1 MVALSLS
8 LAACLGWG
16 VADFLGGLKSR
27 QLSVFSVLM
36 VSSFFGLG
44 AILVIVLVRGVA
56 PPGDPALLLAV
67 VGGIAGVAA
76 MFFLYRGLSIGSMAI
91 VAPISATGVIL
102 PVIISLAA
110 GDNPSFLQKLGI
122 AAAIIGAVL
131 ASREKNDDGNGSR
144 LSTGVGLAIG
154 SAIAAGIFFVVM
166 DQASE
171 ADPYWAAFLMRFS
184 YFAFLIIIFLL
195 KRPVVQA
202 GKLHMPAIIVL
213 GICDALAG
221 FAYALATT
229 RGMLGLVA
237 VVGALYPAVTVLL
250 SMLVLRE
257 RPQRTQFIGVLL
269 AVGGVTFISAGSL

>member
-1 MVALSLS
+1 LIALSLS

-27 QLSVFSVLM
+27 QLSVFSVLI

-44 AILVIVLVRGVA
+44 AILIIVLVRGVA

-67 VGGIAGVAA
+67 VGGVAGVAA

-102 PVIISLAA
+102 PVIVSLAG
-110 GDNPSFLQKLGI
+110 GDNPSFLQKIGI
-122 AAAIIGAVL
+122 AVAIIGSVL

-144 LSTGVGLAIG
+144 LSTGVGLAVG

-171 ADPYWAAFLMRFS
+171 VDPYWAAFLMRFS
-184 YFAFLIIIFLL
+184 YFVFLIIIFLL

-202 GKLHMPAIIVL
+202 GKVHMPAIIVL

-229 RGMLGLVA
+229 RGMLGQVA

-250 SMLVLRE
+250 SMMVLHE
-257 RPQRTQFIGVLL
+257 RPQRAQFIGVLL
-269 AVGGVTFISAGSL
+269 AVGGVTFISAGSF

>member
-1 MVALSLS
+1 MDALSLS
-8 LAACLGWG
+8 LAACFGWG

-44 AILVIVLVRGVA
+44 AILVIVLIRGVA
-56 PPGDPALLLAV
+56 PPESPVLLLAV
-67 VGGIAGVAA
+67 VGGGAGLAA
-76 MFFLYRGLSIGSMAI
+76 MFLLYRGLSIGSMAI

-102 PVIISLAA
+102 PVVVSLAT
-110 GDNPSFLQKLGI
+110 GDNPTLLQKLGMTI
-122 AAAIIGAVL
+122 AIAGAVF
-131 ASREKNDDGNGSR
+131 ASLEKTDNGNGRR
-144 LSTGVGLAIG
+144 LATGVGLAIG

-184 YFAFLIIIFLL
+184 YFAFLIIIFVL
-195 KRPVVQA
+195 KRPSIRT
-202 GKLHMPAIIVL
+202 GKVHMPAIIFL

-229 RGMLGLVA
+229 QGMLGLVA

-250 SMLVLRE
+250 SMLILHE
-257 RPQRTQFIGVLL
+257 RPQPIQFIGVVL
-269 AVGGVTFISAGSL
+269 AVGGIAFISAGSF

>member
-8 LAACLGWG
+8 LAACFGWG

-27 QLSVFSVLM
+27 QLSVFSVLL

-44 AILVIVLVRGVA
+44 TILGIVLIRGVA
-56 PPGDPALLLAV
+56 PPDDPALLLAV
-67 VGGIAGVAA
+67 VGGLAGVAA

-102 PVIISLAA
+102 PVIVSLAG
-110 GDNPSFLQKLGI
+110 GDSPTLLQKLGM

-131 ASREKNDDGNGSR
+131 ASREKNNDGNGSR
-144 LSTGVGLAIG
+144 LATGVGLAVG

-166 DQASE
+166 DVASE

-184 YFAFLIIIFLL
+184 YFALLIIIFLL
-195 KRPVVQA
+195 RRPA
-202 GKLHMPAIIVL
+202 ARTGNIHMPAMVVL

-237 VVGALYPAVTVLL
+237 VVGAQYPAVTVLL
-250 SMLVLRE
+250 SMLILRE
-257 RPQRTQFIGVLL
+257 RPQPAQFMGVIL
-269 AVGGVTFISAGSL
+269 AVGGVTFISAGGL

>member
-1 MVALSLS
+1 LVALSLS
-8 LAACLGWG
+8 LAACFGWG

-27 QLSVFSVLM
+27 QLSVFSVLL

-44 AILVIVLVRGVA
+44 TILGIVLIRGVA
-56 PPGDPALLLAV
+56 PPDDPALLLAV
-67 VGGIAGVAA
+67 VGGLAGVAA

-102 PVIISLAA
+102 PVIVSLAG
-110 GDNPSFLQKLGI
+110 GDSPTLLQKLGMTV
-122 AAAIIGAVL
+122 AIIGAVL
-131 ASREKNDDGNGSR
+131 ASREKNNDGNGSR
-144 LSTGVGLAIG
+144 LATGVGLAFG

-166 DQASE
+166 DVASE

-184 YFAFLIIIFLL
+184 YFSLLIIIFLL
-195 KRPVVQA
+195 RRPAVRT
-202 GKLHMPAIIVL
+202 GNIHMPAMAVL

-237 VVGALYPAVTVLL
+237 VVGAQYPAVTVLL
-250 SMLVLRE
+250 SMLILRE
-257 RPQRTQFIGVLL
+257 RPQPAQFMGVIL
-269 AVGGVTFISAGSL
+269 AVAGVTFISAGGL

>member
-1 MVALSLS
+1 LLALSLS
-8 LAACLGWG
+8 LAACFGWG

-44 AILVIVLVRGVA
+44 AILVIVLIRGVA
-56 PPGDPALLLAV
+56 PPDSPFLLLAV
-67 VGGIAGVAA
+67 VGGGAGLTA
-76 MFFLYRGLSIGSMAI
+76 MFLLYKGLSIGSMAI

-102 PVIISLAA
+102 PVVVSLAA
-110 GDNPSFLQKLGI
+110 GDSPAPLQKVGMFVAI
-122 AAAIIGAVL
+122 AGAVL
-131 ASREKNDDGNGSR
+131 ASLEKNDDGSSR
-144 LSTGVGLAIG
+144 RPATGVGLAIG

-171 ADPYWAAFLMRFS
+171 ADPYWAAFLMRLS

-195 KRPVVQA
+195 KRPTVQT
-202 GKLHMPAIIVL
+202 GKVHMPAIIFL

-229 RGMLGLVA
+229 RGILGLVA

-250 SMLVLRE
+250 SMLILNE
-257 RPQRTQFIGVLL
+257 RPQPVQFIGVIL
-269 AVGGVTFISAGSL
+269 AVGGIAFISAGSL

>member
-122 AAAIIGAVL
+122 AAAIIGGVL
-131 ASREKNDDGNGSR
+131 ASREKNDNGNGSR

-202 GKLHMPAIIVL
+202 GKVHMPAIIVL

-250 SMLVLRE
+250 SMLVLGE

>member
-154 SAIAAGIFFVVM
+154 SAIAAGVFFVVM

-202 GKLHMPAIIVL
+202 GKVHMPAIIVL

-250 SMLVLRE
+250 SMLVLGE
-257 RPQRTQFIGVLL
+257 RPRRTQFIGVLL

>member
-1 MVALSLS
+1 LIALSLS

-44 AILVIVLVRGVA
+44 AILIIVLVRGVA

-67 VGGIAGVAA
+67 VGGVAGVAA

-102 PVIISLAA
+102 PVIVSLAG
-110 GDNPSFLQKLGI
+110 GDNPSFLQKIGI
-122 AAAIIGAVL
+122 AVAIIGSVL

-144 LSTGVGLAIG
+144 LSTGVGLAVG

-171 ADPYWAAFLMRFS
+171 VDPYWAAFLMRFS
-184 YFAFLIIIFLL
+184 YFVFLIIIFLL

-202 GKLHMPAIIVL
+202 GKVHMPAIIVL

-250 SMLVLRE
+250 SMMVLHE
-257 RPQRTQFIGVLL
+257 RPQRAQFIGVLL
-269 AVGGVTFISAGSL
+269 AVGGVTFISAGSF

>member
-8 LAACLGWG
+8 LAACFGWG

-44 AILVIVLVRGVA
+44 AILVIVLIRGVA
-56 PPGDPALLLAV
+56 PPESPVLLLAV
-67 VGGIAGVAA
+67 VGGGAGLAA
-76 MFFLYRGLSIGSMAI
+76 MFLLYRGLSIGSMAI

-102 PVIISLAA
+102 PVVVSLAT
-110 GDNPSFLQKLGI
+110 GDNPTLLQKLGMTVAI
-122 AAAIIGAVL
+122 AGAVF
-131 ASREKNDDGNGSR
+131 ASLEKTDNGNGRR
-144 LSTGVGLAIG
+144 LATGVGLAIG

-166 DQASE
+166 GQASE
-171 ADPYWAAFLMRFS
+171 VDPYWAAFLMRFS
-184 YFAFLIIIFLL
+184 YFAFLIIIFVL
-195 KRPVVQA
+195 KRPSIRT
-202 GKLHMPAIIVL
+202 GKVHMPAIILL

-229 RGMLGLVA
+229 QGMLGLVA

-250 SMLVLRE
+250 SMLILHE
-257 RPQRTQFIGVLL
+257 RPQPVQFIGVVL
-269 AVGGVTFISAGSL
+269 AVGGITFISAGSL

>member
-44 AILVIVLVRGVA
+44 TILVIVLVRGVA

-102 PVIISLAA
+102 PVIVSLAA

-154 SAIAAGIFFVVM
+154 SAIAAGVFFVVM

-202 GKLHMPAIIVL
+202 GKVHMPAIIVL

-250 SMLVLRE
+250 SMLVLGE

>member
-8 LAACLGWG
+8 LAACFGWG

-27 QLSVFSVLM
+27 QLSVFSVLL

-44 AILVIVLVRGVA
+44 TILGIVLIRGVA
-56 PPGDPALLLAV
+56 PPDDPALLLAV
-67 VGGIAGVAA
+67 VGGLAGVAA

-102 PVIISLAA
+102 PVIVSLAG
-110 GDNPSFLQKLGI
+110 GDSPTLLQKLGM

-131 ASREKNDDGNGSR
+131 ASREKNNDGNGSR
-144 LSTGVGLAIG
+144 LATGVGLAVG

-166 DQASE
+166 DVASE

-184 YFAFLIIIFLL
+184 YFALLIIIFLL
-195 KRPVVQA
+195 RRPAVRT
-202 GKLHMPAIIVL
+202 GNIHMPAIVVL

-237 VVGALYPAVTVLL
+237 VVGAQYPAVTVLL
-250 SMLVLRE
+250 SMLILRE
-257 RPQRTQFIGVLL
+257 RPQPAQFMGVIL
-269 AVGGVTFISAGSL
+269 AVGGVTFISAGGL

>member
-1 MVALSLS
+1 LIALSLS

-36 VSSFFGLG
+36 LSSFFGLG
-44 AILVIVLVRGVA
+44 AILAIVLVRGVS
-56 PPGDPALLLAV
+56 PPDDPALLLAV
-67 VGGIAGVAA
+67 VGGVAGVAA
-76 MFFLYRGLSIGSMAI
+76 MFFLYRGFSIGSMAI

-102 PVIISLAA
+102 PVVVSLAA
-110 GDNPSFLQKLGI
+110 GDNPTLLQKLGI
-122 AAAIIGAVL
+122 AAAIMGTVL
-131 ASREKNDDGNGSR
+131 ASREKNNSGNGSR
-144 LSTGVGLAIG
+144 LSTGVGMAVG
-154 SAIAAGIFFVVM
+154 SAFAAGIFFVVM

-184 YFAFLIIIFLL
+184 YFVFLIIIFLL
-195 KRPVVQA
+195 KRPAVQA
-202 GKLHMPAIIVL
+202 GKAHLPAIIVL

-250 SMLVLRE
+250 SMLILHE

>member
-8 LAACLGWG
+8 LAACFGWG

-27 QLSVFSVLM
+27 QLSVFSVLL

-44 AILVIVLVRGVA
+44 TILGIVLIRGVA
-56 PPGDPALLLAV
+56 PPDDPALLLAV
-67 VGGIAGVAA
+67 VGGLAGVAA

-102 PVIISLAA
+102 PVIVSLAG
-110 GDNPSFLQKLGI
+110 GDSPTLLQKLGM

-131 ASREKNDDGNGSR
+131 ASREKNNDGNGSR
-144 LSTGVGLAIG
+144 LATGVGLAVG
-154 SAIAAGIFFVVM
+154 SAIAAGIFFVAM
-166 DQASE
+166 DVASE

-184 YFAFLIIIFLL
+184 YFALLIIIFLL
-195 KRPVVQA
+195 RRPAVRT
-202 GKLHMPAIIVL
+202 GNIHMPAMVVL

-237 VVGALYPAVTVLL
+237 VVGAQYPAVTVLL
-250 SMLVLRE
+250 SMLILRE
-257 RPQRTQFIGVLL
+257 RPQPAQFMGVIL
-269 AVGGVTFISAGSL
+269 AVGGVTFISAGGL

>member
-202 GKLHMPAIIVL
+202 GKVHMPAIIVL

-250 SMLVLRE
+250 SMLVLGE

>member
-131 ASREKNDDGNGSR
+131 ASREKNDNGNGSR

-202 GKLHMPAIIVL
+202 GKVHMPAIIVL

-250 SMLVLRE
+250 SMLVLGE

>member
-44 AILVIVLVRGVA
+44 TILVIVLVRGVA

-202 GKLHMPAIIVL
+202 GKVHMPAIIVL

-250 SMLVLRE
+250 SMLVLGE

>member
-8 LAACLGWG
+8 LAACFGWG

-27 QLSVFSVLM
+27 QLSVFSVLL

-44 AILVIVLVRGVA
+44 TILSIVLIRGVA
-56 PPGDPALLLAV
+56 PPDDPALLLAV
-67 VGGIAGVAA
+67 VGGLAGVAA

-102 PVIISLAA
+102 PVIVSLAG
-110 GDNPSFLQKLGI
+110 GDSPTLLQKLGM

-131 ASREKNDDGNGSR
+131 ASREKNNDGNGSR
-144 LSTGVGLAIG
+144 LATGVGLAVG

-166 DQASE
+166 DVASE

-184 YFAFLIIIFLL
+184 YFALLIIIFLL
-195 KRPVVQA
+195 RRPAVRT
-202 GKLHMPAIIVL
+202 GNIHMPAMVVL

-237 VVGALYPAVTVLL
+237 VVGAQYPAVTVLL
-250 SMLVLRE
+250 SMLILRE
-257 RPQRTQFIGVLL
+257 RPQPAQFMGVIL
-269 AVGGVTFISAGSL
+269 AVGGVTFISAGGL

>member
-8 LAACLGWG
+8 LAACFGWG

-27 QLSVFSVLM
+27 QLPVFSVLL
-36 VSSFFGLG
+36 VSSFFGLLT
-44 AILVIVLVRGVA
+44 ILGIVLIRGVA
-56 PPGDPALLLAV
+56 PPHDPALLLAV
-67 VGGIAGVAA
+67 GGGLAGVAA

-102 PVIISLAA
+102 PVIVSLAG
-110 GDNPSFLQKLGI
+110 GDSPTLLQKLGM
-122 AAAIIGAVL
+122 AVAIIGAVL
-131 ASREKNDDGNGSR
+131 ASREKNNNGNGSR
-144 LSTGVGLAIG
+144 LATGVGLAAG
-154 SAIAAGIFFVVM
+154 SAVAAGIFFVVM
-166 DQASE
+166 DVASE

-184 YFAFLIIIFLL
+184 YFSLLIIIFLL
-195 KRPVVQA
+195 RRPAVRT
-202 GKLHMPAIIVL
+202 GKIHMPAMIVL

-250 SMLVLRE
+250 SMLILRE
-257 RPQRTQFIGVLL
+257 RPQPEQLMGVIL
-269 AVGGVTFISAGSL
+269 AVGGVTFISAGGL

>member
-1 MVALSLS
+1 LIALSLS

-44 AILVIVLVRGVA
+44 AILIIVLVRGVA

-67 VGGIAGVAA
+67 VGGVAGVAA

-102 PVIISLAA
+102 PVIVSLAG
-110 GDNPSFLQKLGI
+110 GDNPSFLQKIGI
-122 AAAIIGAVL
+122 AVAIIGSVL

-144 LSTGVGLAIG
+144 LSTGVGLAVG

-171 ADPYWAAFLMRFS
+171 VDPYWAAFLMRFS
-184 YFAFLIIIFLL
+184 YFVFLIIIFLL

-202 GKLHMPAIIVL
+202 GKVHMPAIIVL

-229 RGMLGLVA
+229 RGMLGQVA
-237 VVGALYPAVTVLL
+237 VVGAIYPAVTVLL
-250 SMLVLRE
+250 SMMVLHE
-257 RPQRTQFIGVLL
+257 RPQRAQFIGVLL
-269 AVGGVTFISAGSL
+269 AVGGVTFISAGSF

>member
-1 MVALSLS
+1 MLALSLS
-8 LAACLGWG
+8 LAACFGWG

-44 AILVIVLVRGVA
+44 AILVIVLIRGVA
-56 PPGDPALLLAV
+56 PPDSPSLLLAV
-67 VGGIAGVAA
+67 VGGGAGLTA
-76 MFFLYRGLSIGSMAI
+76 MFLLYKGLSIGSMAI

-102 PVIISLAA
+102 PVVVSLAA
-110 GDNPSFLQKLGI
+110 GDSPAPLQKVGMFVAI
-122 AAAIIGAVL
+122 AGAVL
-131 ASREKNDDGNGSR
+131 ASLEKNDDGSSR
-144 LSTGVGLAIG
+144 RPATGVGLAIG

-171 ADPYWAAFLMRFS
+171 ADPYWAAFLMRLS

-195 KRPVVQA
+195 KRPTVQA
-202 GKLHMPAIIVL
+202 GKVHMPAIIFL

-229 RGMLGLVA
+229 RGILGLVA

-250 SMLVLRE
+250 SMLILNE
-257 RPQRTQFIGVLL
+257 RPQPVQFIGVIL
-269 AVGGVTFISAGSL
+269 AVGGIAFISAGSF

>member
-1 MVALSLS
+1 LIALSLS

-36 VSSFFGLG
+36 LSSFFGLG
-44 AILVIVLVRGVA
+44 AILSIVLVRGV
-56 PPGDPALLLAV
+56 PPPDDPALLLAV
-67 VGGIAGVAA
+67 VGGVAGVAA
-76 MFFLYRGLSIGSMAI
+76 MFFLYRGFSIGSMAI

-102 PVIISLAA
+102 PVVVSLAA
-110 GDNPSFLQKLGI
+110 GDNPTLLQKLGI
-122 AAAIIGAVL
+122 AAAIMGTVL
-131 ASREKNDDGNGSR
+131 ASREKNNGGNGSH
-144 LSTGVGLAIG
+144 LSTGVGMAVG
-154 SAIAAGIFFVVM
+154 SAFAAGIFFVVM

-184 YFAFLIIIFLL
+184 YFVFLIIIFLL
-195 KRPVVQA
+195 KRPAVQA
-202 GKLHMPAIIVL
+202 GKAHLPAIIVL

-250 SMLVLRE
+250 SMLILHE

-269 AVGGVTFISAGSL
+269 AVGGITFISAGSL

>member
-1 MVALSLS
+1 MIALSLS

-44 AILVIVLVRGVA
+44 AILIIVLVRGVA

-67 VGGIAGVAA
+67 VGGVAGVAA

-102 PVIISLAA
+102 PVIVSLAG
-110 GDNPSFLQKLGI
+110 GDNPSFLQKIGI
-122 AAAIIGAVL
+122 AVAIIGSVL
-131 ASREKNDDGNGSR
+131 ASREKNDDGNSSR
-144 LSTGVGLAIG
+144 LSTGVGLAVG

-171 ADPYWAAFLMRFS
+171 VDPYWAAFLMRFS
-184 YFAFLIIIFLL
+184 YFVCLIIIFLL

-202 GKLHMPAIIVL
+202 GKVHMPAIIVL

-250 SMLVLRE
+250 SMMVLQE
-257 RPQRTQFIGVLL
+257 RPQRAQFIGVLL
-269 AVGGVTFISAGSL
+269 AVGGVTFISAGSF